1 MSDGGTLD
9 WSKIWTSQSANDVLR
24 QQILII
30 AEAMAGVLRSPP
42 QAGQNIGEWAKQQA
56 CRKRALEAG
65 VQELPA
71 FRTRLIDADYQKGAR
86 KFARDES
93 RVDRGLEAITEVM
106 RKDAVFW
113 QVLESYARRRHLL
126 FPEDERALF
135 PAKNLPRM
143 VPTDRQAERIMG
155 LLSRCEQAGFVV

>member
-1 MSDGGTLD
+1 M
-9 WSKIWTSQSANDVLR
+9 
-24 QQILII
+24 
-30 AEAMAGVLRSPP
+30 
-42 QAGQNIGEWAKQQA
+42 
-56 CRKRALEAG
+56 
-65 VQELPA
+65 QELPA
-71 FRTRLIDADYQKGAR
+71 FRTKLIDADYQKGAR

-113 QVLESYARRRHLL
+113 QVLESYARPRNLL
-126 FPEDERALF
+126 FPEDERALV

-155 LLSRCEQAGFVV
+155 LLSRCEEAGFVV